1 MHPPE
6 PQPEETMERTLVL
19 IKPDAVHRRLVGHI
33 IGRFEQKGLKL
44 VGLKM
49 LRVSEELAR
58 RHYAAHEG
66 KPFYEPLV
74 RFITSGPTVA
84 LVLEGKRAVEVARKM
99 MGATFGA
106 DAQPGTIR
114 GDLAIS
120 NRFNLVHGSDAPET
134 AQAEIALFFSKD
146 ELLDWQP
153 ADIEK
158 VYDFS
163 EGGEPV

>member
-1 MHPPE
+1 
-6 PQPEETMERTLVL
+6 MERTLVL
-19 IKPDAVHRRLVGHI
+19 IKPDAVHRRLVGRI
-33 IGRFEQKGLKL
+33 IARFEHKGLKL

-49 LRVSEELAR
+49 LRIDEPLAR

-74 RFITSGPTVA
+74 RFITGGPTVA
-84 LVLEGKRAVEVARKM
+84 LVLEGKRAIEVVRKM
-99 MGATFGA
+99 MGATFGP

-120 NRFNLVHGSDAPET
+120 NRFNLVHGSDSPQT
-134 AQAEIALFFSKD
+134 ADAEIALFFRPE
-146 ELLDWQP
+146 ELIEWEP
-153 ADIEK
+153 ADIQM

>member
-1 MHPPE
+1 
-6 PQPEETMERTLVL
+6 MERTLVL
-19 IKPDAVHRRLVGHI
+19 IKPDGVHRRLVGRI
-33 IGRFEQKGLKL
+33 IARLEQKGLKL

-49 LRVSEELAR
+49 LRVDEPLAR

-74 RFITSGPTVA
+74 RFITGGPTVA
-84 LVLEGKRAVEVARKM
+84 LALEGKRAIEVVRKM
-99 MGATFGA
+99 MGATFGP

-120 NRFNLVHGSDAPET
+120 NRFNLVHGSDSPQT
-134 AQAEIALFFSKD
+134 AEAEIALFFRPE
-146 ELLDWQP
+146 ELIEWEP
-153 ADIEK
+153 ADLEMI
-158 VYDFS
+158 YDFS

>member
-1 MHPPE
+1 
-6 PQPEETMERTLVL
+6 MERTLVL
-19 IKPDAVHRRLVGHI
+19 IKPDAVHRRLVGRI
-33 IGRFEQKGLKL
+33 IARFEHKGLKL

-49 LRVSEELAR
+49 LRIDEPLAR
-58 RHYAAHEG
+58 RHYATHEG

-84 LVLEGKRAVEVARKM
+84 LVLEGKRAIEVVRKT
-99 MGATFGA
+99 MGATFGP

-120 NRFNLVHGSDAPET
+120 NRFNLVHGSDSPQT
-134 AQAEIALFFSKD
+134 AEAEIALFFRPN
-146 ELLDWQP
+146 ELLEWEP
-153 ADIEK
+153 ADIEM